1 MGSCASNKPTDGQT
15 PTRAPCRLALQRRDR
30 DSQQLSATPL
40 DTPSSTANTDHDADA
55 RLSTLGLAVLTYS
68 SVTAVYRSRDDPSA
82 VAFVVIAY
90 ADLLLL
96 LRCVRC
102 LEGGTAAD
110 RPRLKAAVWCLAT
123 LLTLMFSYKVA
134 AIMPRPVAVMVWSM
148 AAAVCLG
155 GFWAL
160 FLCREPSSQ
169 SNAK

>member
-1 MGSCASNKPTDGQT
+1 MDVRTD
-15 PTRAPCRLALQRRDR
+15 PADR
-30 DSQQLSATPL
+30 DSQRLRLAPVDPPSA
-40 DTPSSTANTDHDADA
+40 TANTDHDAHA
-55 RLSTLGLAVLTYS
+55 RLSSLGLAVLTCS

-82 VAFVVIAY
+82 VAFVVAAY

-102 LEGGTAAD
+102 LEGGNAAD

-134 AIMPRPVAVMVWSM
+134 AIMPLPVAVTVWSM

-160 FLCREPSSQ
+160 FLCQEPPSSQ
-169 SNAK
+169 SNTK